1 MRNKLF
7 FCQPGQFLDF
17 TDHFLKI
24 TDNAETGETLLSLVR
39 ILGFAQFFGLILV
52 FDLSLGHNIFLPDRL
67 LGLAMHRMLAA
78 ETAVFHEL
86 NTIGIVLLVLESVVI
101 PLLAFRTCQT
111 NLNPHLCILPVGS
124 CTLKEAPKKGTLNKI
139 P

>member
-24 TDNAETGETLLSLVR
+24 TDNTETGKSLLSLVR
-39 ILGFAQFFGLILV
+39 SLGFAQFLGLILI
-52 FDLSLGHNIFLPDRL
+52 FDLSLGHNIFLPDRS
-67 LGLAMHRMLAA
+67 LGLAMHCVLAA

-86 NTIGIVLLVLESVVI
+86 YTIRIILLVLESVVI

-111 NLNPHLCILPVGS
+111 NLNPHYMYPPYKFLYIKRSPEKRG
-124 CTLKEAPKKGTLNKI
+124 P
-139 P
+139 